1 MGVATYGRL
10 TDIDGAAGRLDVC
23 VAECDGR
30 ETPMSMARQ
39 ANRIGMMRER
49 AGLVVNWCAME
60 LLEPRQLMV
69 FDPTPNEQYLMELLN
84 RMRTHPAEELG
95 LLTSSLGNPARSSN
109 PDVDSALRYFHT
121 SGTVLASQWA
131 SLTAAQPLAW
141 SDKLYQSAEGHNAA
155 MIAADAQTHQAPGEP
170 DLGARATNAGYTNW
184 TQVAENIYAFA
195 EGVVHTHAGFALDWG
210 GDRNDPNTTGIQNP
224 PGHRD
229 DMMEPTYRE
238 VGIRIATPGNVV
250 GRSVGPWV
258 VTQDF
263 GRRFN
268 SGNPFLLG
276 VAYQDGGSDGYSPG
290 EGFGGVTIH
299 AVAANGS
306 AGAPEYSVTSMSAGG
321 WQMQVPVGTYA
332 VTFSG
337 GGWGSA
343 VTYYNVTVGSQNA
356 KLDGVRG
363 IAPPAP
369 VIQVSGNG
377 LVVSSGDTS
386 PRRQDDTDFG
396 NANLTQQSV
405 TKTFTIGNSGNQNL
419 RLTSFT
425 HVIIS
430 GVNASDFTLV
440 SDAATNVAAGTST
453 TFTITFDPSVLGV
466 RNATITIT
474 SNDPTTATYSFSILG
489 RGVNRPIMQ
498 VSGNQMVVAQADDTP
513 TTADWTSFAGVN
525 TQYGSKVR
533 VYTITNVGL
542 ATMTLGATGTP
553 AVQITGANADLF
565 TVFLLPAATLAPGAT
580 TQFRVR
586 FTPGGIIGFAYA
598 SVTITSNDTITPS
611 ETFSIRGTGLAQP
624 RLELSGA
631 GVVIAPGDST
641 PSTLDRTD
649 FGRVSTAGTANRVRL
664 FTIRNTGLADLVL
677 SGTSFVTIAG
687 LNAADYFISAQPPGG
702 VLTVGQSVTFKVR
715 FDPLSL
721 GARSAVIRI
730 VTNDPLVAGVG
741 GVFSFVVG
749 GVGV

>member
-1 MGVATYGRL
+1 
-10 TDIDGAAGRLDVC
+10 
-23 VAECDGR
+23 
-30 ETPMSMARQ
+30 MSMARQ
-39 ANRIGMMRER
+39 ANRIGILRER
-49 AGLVVNWCAME
+49 AGLAVDWCAME

-69 FDPTPNEQYLMELLN
+69 FDPSADEQYLLELLN
-84 RMRTHPAEELG
+84 RFRQHPAEELG
-95 LLTSSLGNPARSSN
+95 LLTSSLGNPARSTN
-109 PDVDSALRYFHT
+109 ADVDAALRYFHT

-131 SLTAAQPLAW
+131 SLAAAQPLAW
-141 SDKLYQSAEGHNAA
+141 NDKLYLSAEGHNAA
-155 MIAADAQTHQAPGEP
+155 MIAADQQTHQAPGEP
-170 DLGARATNAGYTNW
+170 ALGQRANNAGYTNW
-184 TQVAENIYAFA
+184 SQVGENVYAYA

-210 GDRNDPNTTGIQNP
+210 GTPTDPNTTGIQDP
-224 PGHRD
+224 PGHREN
-229 DMMEPTYRE
+229 MLEPTYRE
-238 VGIRIATPGNVV
+238 VGIRIATPGNVP
-250 GRSVGPWV
+250 GHTVGPWV
-258 VTQDF
+258 VSQEF

-276 VAYQDGGSDGYSPG
+276 VAYQDGGSDGYTAG
-290 EGFGGVTIH
+290 EGLGGVTIH

-306 AGAPEYSVTSMSAGG
+306 AGAPEYTVTTMSAGG
-321 WQMQVPVGTYA
+321 WQMQVPAGTYA

-363 IAPPAP
+363 VAPPAP

-377 LVVSSGDTS
+377 LVVFSGDTS
-386 PRRQDDTDFG
+386 PRKEDNTDFG

-405 TKTFTIGNSGNQNL
+405 TKTFTIGNIGNQNL

-440 SDAATNVAAGTST
+440 SDAATNVAAGAST
-453 TFTITFDPSVLGV
+453 TFTITFDPSALGV

-474 SNDPTTATYSFSILG
+474 SNDPSTATYSFSILG
-489 RGVNRPIMQ
+489 RGVNRPIVQ
-498 VSGNQMVVAQADDTP
+498 VSGNQMVIAQADDTP

-533 VYTITNVGL
+533 IYTITNIGL
-542 ATMTLGATGTP
+542 ATMTLGATGTS
-553 AVQITGANADLF
+553 AVQISGVNANVF
-565 TVFLLPAATLAPGAT
+565 TVFVQPAAMLAPGAT

-586 FTPGGIIGFAYA
+586 FTPNGIIGFAYA

-611 ETFSIRGTGLAQP
+611 ETFSIRGTGLAQA
-624 RLELSGA
+624 RLELSNA
-631 GVVIAPGDST
+631 GTVIAAGDST
-641 PSTLDRTD
+641 PSTLDKTD
-649 FGRVSTAGTANRVRL
+649 FGNVATSGTANRVRL

-677 SGTSFVTIAG
+677 SGMTFVTIAG
-687 LNAADYFISAQPPGG
+687 LNAADYFISAQPLSG
-702 VLTVGQSVTFKVR
+702 VLSVGQSVTFKVR

-721 GARSAVIRI
+721 GTRSAVIRI
-730 VTNDPLVAGVG
+730 TSNDPLLTSVG
-741 GVFSFVVG
+741 GVFTFAVS